1 MSAYLVST
9 IAEQSSTIVMEARQH
24 DGELDLATSLGIWGS
39 DPREGTNDQ
48 LKTGRTSIAPPTNS

>member
-39 DPREGTNDQ
+39 DPRHQ
-48 LKTGRTSIAPPTNS
+48 GRNE